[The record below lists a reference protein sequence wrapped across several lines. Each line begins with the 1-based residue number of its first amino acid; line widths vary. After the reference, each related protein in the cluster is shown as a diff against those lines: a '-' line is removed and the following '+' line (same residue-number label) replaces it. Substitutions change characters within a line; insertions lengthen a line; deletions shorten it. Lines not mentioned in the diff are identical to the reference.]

1 MIIMSDKLEKAVDAI
16 IDKTEN
22 GQISWERIDTNWY
35 NKNAFYKNYISENYM
50 ALDVINNYVASYNEG
65 YIYFSNQL
73 HDGYREVAIQPNKN
87 ADITILSTGRTSKL
101 KTLEEIIKGK
111 LDNPDEFIDSLLS

>member
-1 MIIMSDKLEKAVDAI
+1 MSDKLEKAVDAI

-73 HDGYREVAIQPNKN
+73 NDGYREVAIQPNKN